1 MPLGESSLT
10 ALGTA
15 HPDLQRLIKL
25 VSQYIDAGAL
35 KYAGITDIA
44 VLCGY
49 RDKAGQDLAVKNK
62 ASKTPWPKS
71 KHNRQPSDAVDVA
84 VYPVNYK
91 EKGYDVKMAVLHAF
105 ICGVAARIGVDLYNI
120 DWDMP
125 HIQRN
130 VP

>member
-1 MPLGESSLT
+1 MPLGNDSLT

-25 VSQYIDAGAL
+25 VSQYVDAGAL
-35 KYAGITDIA
+35 RYAGITDIT

-49 RDKAGQDLAVKNK
+49 RDKAGQDKAVKDK
-62 ASKTPWPKS
+62 ASKVSWPNS
-71 KHNRQPSDAVDVA
+71 KHTRMPSDAVDVA

-91 EKGYDVKMAVLHAF
+91 DKGYAAKMAALHAF
-105 ICGVAARIGVDLYNI
+105 ICGVAARLGIDLFNI

>member
-1 MPLGESSLT
+1 MPLGESSRKE
-10 ALGTA
+10 LGTA
-15 HPDLQRLIKL
+15 HPELQRLIKL

-35 KYAGITDIA
+35 KYAGIIDIA

-49 RDKAGQDLAVKNK
+49 RDKAAQDAAVLKK
-62 ASKTPWPKS
+62 TSKVAWPKS
-71 KHNRQPSDAVDVA
+71 KHNRMPSDAVDVV
-84 VYPVNYK
+84 VYPVDYK
-91 EKGYDVKMAVLHAF
+91 DKAYAMKMAVLHGF
-105 ICGVAARIGVDLYNI
+105 ICGVAARLGIDLFNI

>member
-1 MPLGESSLT
+1 MPLGESSLA

-25 VSQYIDAGAL
+25 VSQYVDAGAL
-35 KYAGITDIA
+35 KYAGIVDIA

-49 RDKAGQDLAVKNK
+49 RDKAGQDAAVLKK
-62 ASKTPWPKS
+62 TSKTPWPKS
-71 KHNRQPSDAVDVA
+71 KHNRMPSDAVDVA
-84 VYPVNYK
+84 VFPVNYNDK
-91 EKGYDVKMAVLHAF
+91 TYAGKMAVLHAF
-105 ICGVAARIGVDLYNI
+105 ICGVAARIGVELFNI

>member
-1 MPLGESSLT
+1 MPLGETSLA

-15 HPDLQRLIKL
+15 HPELQRLIKL

-35 KYAGITDIA
+35 RYAGITDIA

-49 RDKAGQDLAVKNK
+49 RDKAGQDKAFKDK
-62 ASKTPWPKS
+62 ASKVQWPNS
-71 KHNRQPSDAVDVA
+71 KHNRMPSDAVDVV
-84 VYPVNYK
+84 VYPVAYK
-91 EKGYDVKMAVLHAF
+91 DKAYAGKMAVLHAF
-105 ICGVAARIGVDLYNI
+105 ICGVAARIGVELFNI

>member
-1 MPLGESSLT
+1 MPLGNTSLD

-25 VSQYIDAGAL
+25 VSQYVDAGAL
-35 KYAGITDIA
+35 KYAGIADIA

-49 RDKAGQDLAVKNK
+49 RDQAAQEKAFKDK
-62 ASKTPWPKS
+62 ASKLQWPKS
-71 KHNRQPSDAVDVA
+71 KHNRMPSDAVDVV
-84 VYPVNYK
+84 VYPVDYK
-91 EKGYDVKMAVLHAF
+91 DKAYAGKMAALHAF
-105 ICGVAARIGVDLYNI
+105 ICGVAARIGVELFNI

>member
-1 MPLGESSLT
+1 MLGDSSL
-10 ALGTA
+10 AQLGTA

-25 VSQYIDAGAL
+25 VSQYVDAGAL

-49 RDKAGQDLAVKNK
+49 RDKAGQDKAFKDK
-62 ASKTPWPKS
+62 ASKLQWPKS
-71 KHNRQPSDAVDVA
+71 KHNRMPSDAVDVV
-84 VYPVNYK
+84 VYPVNYQDK
-91 EKGYDVKMAVLHAF
+91 SYAKKMEVLHAF
-105 ICGVAARIGVDLYNI
+105 ICGVAARIGVDLFSI